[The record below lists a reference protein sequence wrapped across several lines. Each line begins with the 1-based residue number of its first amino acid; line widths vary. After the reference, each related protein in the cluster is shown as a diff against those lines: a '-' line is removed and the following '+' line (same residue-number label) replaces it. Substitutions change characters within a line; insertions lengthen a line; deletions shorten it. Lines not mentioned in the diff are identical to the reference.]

1 MSSLILLN
9 KPYKV
14 LSQFTDDGG
23 RSNLSDFIDKPSFYP
38 AGRLDFDSEGLLL
51 LTDDGKVQH
60 HIAHPSR
67 KMPKTYWVQVEGLFN
82 PAAIEQL
89 QTGVLLK
96 DGLTKP
102 AKVKHIAEP
111 NTWHRIPPV
120 RYRQAIPTH
129 WLEISITEG
138 RNRQVRRMTA
148 AVNLPTLRLI
158 RRSIGQW
165 SLEDLMP
172 GESCTKSFILPLP
185 TKARANKK
193 KNNAYETAH
202 AMKHTPNKNRKN
214 MHTKRVKNKNDK

>member
-9 KPYKV
+9 KPYRV
-14 LSQFTDDGG
+14 LSQFTDDKG
-23 RSNLSDFIDKPSFYP
+23 RSNLSDFIDKPGFYP

-51 LTDDGKVQH
+51 LTDDGNIQH
-60 HIAHPSR
+60 YIAHPSR
-67 KMPKTYWVQVEGLFN
+67 KLPKTYWVQVEGLFN
-82 PAAIEQL
+82 PVAIKQL

-111 NTWHRIPPV
+111 NTWNRSPPV
-120 RYRQAIPTH
+120 RYRKAIPTH

-138 RNRQVRRMTA
+138 RNRQIRRMTA

-165 SLEDLMP
+165 SLEELMP
-172 GESCTKSFILPLP
+172 GESCTKSFILPLLA
-185 TKARANKK
+185 KAWANKK
-193 KNNAYETAH
+193 KINAYETKH
-202 AMKHTPNKNRKN
+202 AMKHTLNKNRHN
-214 MHTKRVKNKNDK
+214 MHTKRVKKKDDE